1 VRGVILVLAAIM
13 LALLIAAVNAQER
26 ERGTTIIPD
35 KVHDVGNQP
44 FEIESIPAGR
54 RAATVTLDRT
64 NLTNPRSVV
73 TVTIG
78 SCSAKTKGGVL
89 RNPDGT
95 IKTASTLRCS
105 IPASAR
111 ELSGSLDVRG
121 AAARTRAEVTLR

>member
-13 LALLIAAVNAQER
+13 LALLAALANAQER
-26 ERGTTIIPD
+26 GTTVIPE
-35 KVHDVGNQP
+35 KVYDVGNQP

-54 RAATVTLDRT
+54 RAAIVTLDRT

-78 SCSAKTKGGVL
+78 SCSAKTRGGVL

-95 IKTASTLRCS
+95 IKTASTLRCG

-121 AAARTRAEVTLR
+121 AAARTRAEVTLK

>member
-1 VRGVILVLAAIM
+1 VRGIILVLVVIM
-13 LALLIAAVNAQER
+13 LALLIGIVNAQER
-26 ERGTTIIPD
+26 GTTVIPE
-35 KVHDVGNQP
+35 KVYDVGNQP

-54 RAATVTLDRT
+54 RHATVTLDRT

-78 SCSAKTKGGVL
+78 SCSAKTRGGVL
-89 RNPDGT
+89 RNSDGS